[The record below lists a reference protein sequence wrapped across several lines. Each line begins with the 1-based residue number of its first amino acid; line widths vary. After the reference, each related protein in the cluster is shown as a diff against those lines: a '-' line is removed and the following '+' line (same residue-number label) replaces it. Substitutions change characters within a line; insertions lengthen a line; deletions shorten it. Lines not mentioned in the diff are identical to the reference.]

1 MSYYEFSKQDIIH
14 TTIST
19 HPSWS
24 VSRYGNI
31 VTGSIVLEKNFL
43 APALAS
49 RQAQGFSERL
59 GGMTS
64 KNAQISAS
72 VDFQTAQRGGQNKQ
86 MYSALS
92 NLYRFYS
99 VCDTNTY
106 TLSSTTVRVI
116 NIPQIYYETG
126 ILSATLTASDH
137 DSAGNSRY
145 LYDNG
150 RGGIYSGSLTG
161 TLVGNIFYSEGII
174 VLTAS
179 NLSDFGRASPD
190 NFSWRVDF
198 KGTHSIPVNIYRC
211 RAPAGQLNASTNPTF
226 YTIPTKGPD
235 KNTKQVLTSSLN
247 PYITAVG
254 LYNDDYELVAV
265 ARLAQPVKKE
275 PGWDVT
281 INCKFDW

>member
-1 MSYYEFSKQDIIH
+1 MSYYELGERDIIH
-14 TTIST
+14 TTICT
-19 HPSWS
+19 HPSWI

-31 VTGSIVLEKNFL
+31 VTGSIVLEKSFL
-43 APALAS
+43 APALAN

-86 MYSALS
+86 MYSAIA

-106 TLSSTTVRVI
+106 TLGATNVRVI

-150 RGGIYSGSLTG
+150 RGGIYSGSLSG
-161 TLVGNIFYSEGII
+161 TLVGNIFYSEGIV

-198 KGTHSIPVNIYRC
+198 KGIHSIPVNIYRC

-226 YTIPTKGPD
+226 YTIPTSGPN

-265 ARLAQPVKKE
+265 ARLAQPIKKE